1 MESKMKQFWLI
12 VMDYCTGD
20 VWTKEVTAK
29 ELAEF
34 IINNAYNHDINII
47 DVKERFFVYD

>member
-1 MESKMKQFWLI
+1 METKMKQFRLI

-20 VWTKEVTAK
+20 VWTKEVNAK

-34 IINNAYNHDINII
+34 IINNAYNHDISII
-47 DVKERFFVYD
+47 DIREMILYL